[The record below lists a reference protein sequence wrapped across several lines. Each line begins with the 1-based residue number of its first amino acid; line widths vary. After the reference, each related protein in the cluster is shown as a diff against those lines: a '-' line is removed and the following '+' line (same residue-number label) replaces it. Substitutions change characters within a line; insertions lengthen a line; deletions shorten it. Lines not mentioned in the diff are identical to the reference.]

1 MDTVEQR
8 LCTLATTQSL
18 EPKEVS
24 GGPCQEVDRRD
35 SSFPYPA
42 ESQSGPGMGW
52 DTSSGAGPAKG
63 RMAGMDAVQIAQTR
77 RVGQGV
83 SSYWPPGCREGL
95 LRVTFKPLF
104 ASWALLRLPWARA
117 VLAAGGIQIRHSG
130 EEIGKGVWEGFPGR
144 VGRAVA
150 LVVTLWPL
158 CGGFLAWRPFVQ
170 PVAHL
175 KTCLDAAHT
184 VGIQ

>member
-52 DTSSGAGPAKG
+52 DTSRGAGPAKG
-63 RMAGMDAVQIAQTR
+63 KNGGNGRGADSPNTEGRPGSLKLLAPRMQGGTAACHFQTSFCLLGPPETAL
-77 RVGQGV
+77 GQG
-83 SSYWPPGCREGL
+83 SSGCGRDPDQAQWRGDRQGGL
-95 LRVTFKPLF
+95 
-104 ASWALLRLPWARA
+104 
-117 VLAAGGIQIRHSG
+117 GGL
-130 EEIGKGVWEGFPGR
+130 PGR